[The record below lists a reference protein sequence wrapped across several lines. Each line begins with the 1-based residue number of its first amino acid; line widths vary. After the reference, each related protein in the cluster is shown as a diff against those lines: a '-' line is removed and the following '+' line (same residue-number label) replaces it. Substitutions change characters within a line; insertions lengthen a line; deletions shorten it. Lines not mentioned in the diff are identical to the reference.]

1 MHPRPPSL
9 EHVTRQQQRL
19 ALLRDTLATAL
30 QGRERATL
38 EIGSGHGHYLTAYAS
53 AHPSH
58 FCLGIDIMSDRLVR
72 SERKRAR
79 ARLTNLA
86 FIHAAAE
93 DVLLALPDNVL
104 LDDILVLFPDPWPKR
119 RHHKNR
125 LIQPEF
131 LRRLAEKSTREAR
144 LCFRT
149 DFADYFAAAQST
161 IGEHDAWKIDLGAPW
176 PFEMPTVFQ
185 SRAPTYQSLIA
196 IRT

>member
-1 MHPRPPSL
+1 M
-9 EHVTRQQQRL
+9 
-19 ALLRDTLATAL
+19 L
-30 QGRERATL
+30 QGRDRATL
-38 EIGSGHGHYLTAYAS
+38 EIGSGHGHYLTAYAA
-53 AHPSH
+53 AHPLR
-58 FCLGIDIMSDRLVR
+58 FCVGIDIMSERLVR
-72 SERKRAR
+72 SERKRSR

-86 FIHAAAE
+86 FVHASAE
-93 DVLLALPDNVL
+93 DVLRALPDSVL

-131 LRRLAEKSTREAR
+131 LDRLAEKSLPGAR

-149 DFADYFAAAQST
+149 DFAEYFTAARSIIKA
-161 IGEHDAWKIDLGAPW
+161 HVKWNIDPAASW